1 MDGRLW
7 QFGSS
12 FTIYCFYLCSFAKQS
27 YTFCHNYVAGLQT
40 ALHNVLLPAVHTCH
54 LYRSGLRFSVHNL
67 ICKYFILYLKCSGLR
82 NDQCTRFFCR
92 YNHIA
97 RAAAVQQSFP
107 VGKYCPQA
115 DCSGVPVYHSAD
127 CLDSSLLRIVRS
139 VIQLEADFR
148 HLFQCFF
155 LRSVASD
162 QS

>member
-1 MDGRLW
+1 MGGC
-7 QFGSS
+7 GSS
-12 FTIYCFYLCSFAKQS
+12 VHHSPFIVLSLFLREAI
-27 YTFCHNYVAGLQT
+27 
-40 ALHNVLLPAVHTCH
+40 LHLLPQSRRRAANHSPQCTPAR
-54 LYRSGLRFSVHNL
+54 RSHVSPVPERIAFSVHNL
-67 ICKYFILYLKCSGLR
+67 ICKYFILYLKCGGLR

-92 YNHIA
+92 YNPHCPLMH
-97 RAAAVQQSFP
+97 AAVQQSFP

>member
-1 MDGRLW
+1 MGGC
-7 QFGSS
+7 GSS
-12 FTIYCFYLCSFAKQS
+12 VHHSPFIVFISVPSRSNPTPSATITSPGCKPLSTMYSCPPFTRVTCTGADCVFPSTTLYANTLSCTS
-27 YTFCHNYVAGLQT
+27 NVAACGMT
-40 ALHNVLLPAVHTCH
+40 NAPA
-54 LYRSGLRFSVHNL
+54 
-67 ICKYFILYLKCSGLR
+67 
-82 NDQCTRFFCR
+82 FFCR